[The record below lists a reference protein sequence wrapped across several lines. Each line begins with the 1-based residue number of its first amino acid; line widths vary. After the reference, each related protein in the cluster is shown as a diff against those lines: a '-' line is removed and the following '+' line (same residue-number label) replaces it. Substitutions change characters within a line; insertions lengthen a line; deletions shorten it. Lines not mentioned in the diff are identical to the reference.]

1 MKNLMLLISVLAL
14 PAFASEYRVIDNEC
28 WTCSN
33 GGKYKSSTGFECQ
46 PETRSTPVSVDPGLC
61 GITASSNFKE
71 IKMGNA
77 LGTTT
82 TTTTTSTTTSPSTS
96 PIGMDFAEQG
106 VKVANPAVDAQI
118 KEVENQIQ
126 ALQTKLMQLKSM
138 R

>member
-1 MKNLMLLISVLAL
+1 MKKLMLLLSLVSLSAL
-14 PAFASEYRVIDNEC
+14 ASEYRVIDNEC

-33 GGKYKSSTGFECQ
+33 GGKYKTSTGFECQ

-77 LGTTT
+77 VGTSS
-82 TTTTTSTTTSPSTS
+82 TSTTPAV
-96 PIGMDFAEQG
+96 MDFAESS
-106 VKVANPAVDAQI
+106 VKVANPAIDAQI
-118 KEVENQIQ
+118 KEVETQIQ